1 MIEISNWVH
10 SPLGGIHVIS
20 SVIGLITGALIL
32 LTKKGT
38 RIHKKTGYVFAVSLL
53 LVNISA
59 LFIYDF
65 NDGRISVFHYLIP
78 VSLLFLVYG
87 MYPMLVK
94 SGRKTRL
101 NRHIIGMNGAALGL
115 WAAGATE
122 YFVREL
128 SFGLNKTQLI
138 LYSFLISVPFA
149 VLITFSITYNLRAI
163 RPKGRIAG
171 KNISK

>member
-10 SPLGGIHVIS
+10 SPIGGIHVIS
-20 SVIGLITGALIL
+20 SVIGLFTGAFIL

-38 RIHKKTGYVFAVSLL
+38 NIHRKTGYVFAVSLL

-65 NDGRISVFHYLIP
+65 NDGNISVFHYLIP
-78 VSLLFLVYG
+78 VSLIFLVYG

-149 VLITFSITYNLRAI
+149 ILITVSITYNLRNI
-163 RPKGRIAG
+163 RPKGRVAG
-171 KNISK
+171 KNISR